1 MKIELERHELISLI
15 LACTAADNL
24 ASEGTKKWKRIHD
37 KLQRMLLEYDTE
49 PSVKKVYRGEEG
61 R

>member
-1 MKIELERHELISLI
+1 MKIELERHELFNLI

-37 KLQRMLLEYDTE
+37 KLMRILLEYDTE
-49 PSVKKVYRGEEG
+49 PSVKKVYKGEEG